1 MLNAIGAVWLMGT
14 VSRLRARLM
23 RHAPT
28 SHLEIPEAW
37 GWYYPEDPAAQ
48 SLHAE
53 LQRELPP
60 GHLLFWHAVE
70 TVAFRQ
76 DQDDVLFRH
85 LDQPDRFTVIHLT
98 WIRKREI
105 DAKHPSVCFD
115 GSFGQFVAEE
125 QKKYELER
133 TDG

>member
-1 MLNAIGAVWLMGT
+1 M
-14 VSRLRARLM
+14 SRT
-23 RHAPT
+23 PT

-37 GWYYPEDPAAQ
+37 GWYYPEPAAAQ

-60 GHLLFWHAVE
+60 GHLLFGRAVE

-85 LDQPDRFTVIHLT
+85 LDLSDRFTVIHLT

-105 DAKHPSVCFD
+105 DARHPSVCFD
-115 GSFGQFVAEE
+115 GTFDEFVAGE
-125 QKKYELER
+125 QKKYELEQA
-133 TDG
+133 DG

>member
-1 MLNAIGAVWLMGT
+1 MM
-14 VSRLRARLM
+14 S
-23 RHAPT
+23 HAPK
-28 SHLEIPEAW
+28 SCLEIPEAW
-37 GWYYPEDPAAQ
+37 GWYYPEPAVAQ

-60 GHLLFWHAVE
+60 HHILFGHAVE

-85 LDQPDRFTVIHLT
+85 LDEPERFTVIHLS

-105 DAKHPSVCFD
+105 DAQHPSACFD
-115 GSFGQFVAEE
+115 GTFAQFVSEE
-125 QKKYELER
+125 QKKYELEK